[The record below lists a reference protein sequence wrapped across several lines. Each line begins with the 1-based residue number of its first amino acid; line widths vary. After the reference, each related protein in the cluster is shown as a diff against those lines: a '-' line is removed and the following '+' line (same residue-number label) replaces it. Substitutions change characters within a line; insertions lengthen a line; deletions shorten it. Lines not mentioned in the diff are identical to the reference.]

1 MTPKPELKQL
11 ITVNPYSGC
20 NYQRTATKLIRPRA
34 YTLEFLLSSPSPH
47 LALTSG

>member
-20 NYQRTATKLIRPRA
+20 NYQRTATKLIRPRHVR
-34 YTLEFLLSSPSPH
+34 THSSFSSPSPH

>member
-20 NYQRTATKLIRPRA
+20 NYQRTATELICPRA
-34 YTLEFLLSSPSPH
+34 YTLEFLLSFPH